1 MSVDRKHNLLPDR
14 LTLTRAPTNE
24 ILEDRYLKVLASF
37 TTNLQNFKSVLKY
50 LKTTR
55 ISIDMFSPHSRS
67 FKKGGMR
74 VNRFIANVAGHSG
87 LACADSTHSCVCN
100 YSLLLVSSLTQL
112 LLSS

>member
-1 MSVDRKHNLLPDR
+1 MRTGNER
-14 LTLTRAPTNE
+14 LRIRAPTNE
-24 ILEDRYLKVLASF
+24 ILGETYLKVLASF

-55 ISIDMFSPHSRS
+55 ISIDTFLPHSRS
-67 FKKGGMR
+67 FKKGGGMR
-74 VNRFIANVAGHSG
+74 VNRFNANVAGHSG
-87 LACADSTHSCVCN
+87 LACADSTHSCICN